1 MWHGVSLL
9 HILQRLSFLCCA
21 LRLFIFFVPG
31 PGTQEDV
38 AVVSLSTPYGGMLQ
52 TVLPDSSRVWLNAN
66 STLEYPAVFDM
77 DERKV
82 SDILKSGLIKLI
94 LS

>member
-1 MWHGVSLL
+1 
-9 HILQRLSFLCCA
+9 
-21 LRLFIFFVPG
+21 
-31 PGTQEDV
+31 
-38 AVVSLSTPYGGMLQ
+38 MLQ